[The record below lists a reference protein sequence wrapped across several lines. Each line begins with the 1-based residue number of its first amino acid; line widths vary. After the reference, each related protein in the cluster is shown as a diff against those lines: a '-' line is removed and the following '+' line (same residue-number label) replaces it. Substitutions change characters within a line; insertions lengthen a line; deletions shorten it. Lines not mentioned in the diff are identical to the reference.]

1 MVNYK
6 NVTRHLKKP
15 NLKSSCPMYIINQLM
30 FKMLTRG
37 MLFAWK
43 NSATHTKFYAYH
55 QSFTFCKGT
64 TVQKSSK
71 MKVFIII
78 VSALKTCCCYS

>member
-6 NVTRHLKKP
+6 NVTCYLKKP
-15 NLKSSCPMYIINQLM
+15 NLKNSCPMYITNQLM

-43 NSATHTKFYAYH
+43 NSVTHTKFYAYH
-55 QSFTFCKGT
+55 QSFTTSKDA

-78 VSALKTCCCYS
+78 VSALKICCCYS